1 MKLKYV
7 FLKVFSVVIVLT
19 VFTGILMTEIQSA
32 ELIAVGITV
41 IIIHPKGMVV
51 RPANLIND

>member
-19 VFTGILMTEIQSA
+19 VFTGILMIEIQSA
-32 ELIAVGITV
+32 ELTAVGITV
-41 IIIHPKGMVV
+41 IIIRPKGMVV
-51 RPANLIND
+51 DPANLIND